1 MRIRLYFLAL
11 CAVLSLSACAAQ
23 GSKTSQSSSSSTELQ
38 SSRESY
44 RVSGASSKRQLFEVK
59 GQHEGR
65 TPFNCHFY
73 AIRDGQRVTV
83 TCTKTEQGISLNN
96 FRLWLKMA
104 GQEREAKLVSHP
116 RWGTGTLGK
125 GGTMV
130 WELDKAPA
138 GALLRIQVAEGPIS
152 VVSLR

>member
-1 MRIRLYFLAL
+1 MRIWLCFFSL
-11 CAVLSLSACAAQ
+11 CAALSMSACASQ
-23 GSKTSQSSSSSTELQ
+23 GSKTSQSNSSSTELQ

-44 RVSGASSKRQLFEVK
+44 RVSGGAARRQVFEVK

-65 TPFNCHFY
+65 PPFNCHFY
-73 AIRDGQRVTV
+73 AVRDGQRVTV
-83 TCTKTEQGISLNN
+83 TCTKTEQGISLND
-96 FRLWLKMA
+96 FRLWLKIA

-116 RWGTGTLGK
+116 RWGTGILGK

-130 WELDKAPA
+130 WELDKALP